1 MEKRPS
7 RSDAVSVVVFSP
19 QQRRD
24 KEHYVIV
31 MHPRTSVYEL
41 ADVLPGGCV
50 RGGNDSY
57 LAAAVRHLARKTG
70 LILPEDTLTQLSYTI
85 PAKREGGTHFFFT
98 CVAPVKLSFQSRNYR
113 GDRDPY
119 WASIWQIINSREIEP
134 SHQTAI
140 VRAWECYQKLLLKVI
155 SQQRSR
161 VAHAVPLSG
170 VH

>member
-1 MEKRPS
+1 
-7 RSDAVSVVVFSP
+7 
-19 QQRRD
+19 
-24 KEHYVIV
+24 

-113 GDRDPY
+113 GDRIPY
-119 WASIWQIINSREIEP
+119 WASIQQIVDAPEVDP
-134 SHQTAI
+134 SHRTAV
-140 VRAWECYQKLLLKVI
+140 VRAWGYYQKLLRRVLV
-155 SQQRSR
+155 QGSR
-161 VAHAVPLSG
+161 AS
-170 VH
+170 VHMV